1 MGLTPTATKERP
13 LLVQWL
19 HELLKPAPD
28 LIAAYL
34 FGSVAAGK
42 AHKQSDVDVALL
54 FSTALDRDAI
64 FSHSLAVGTLLESNL
79 NTRLDVVALDVVALN
94 LAPLLLQFKVFQNG
108 VLIVE
113 HDRTARCLYQMRTM
127 GLYYDALPTLRYHQE
142 QTVRRIQEQGLGH
155 GYQGHRNALAEA
167 RRLRASFTST
177 ARSAAG

>member
-1 MGLTPTATKERP
+1 MGMTSTAMEERS
-13 LLVQWL
+13 LLVQRL

-42 AHKQSDVDVALL
+42 AHKQSDIDVALL
-54 FSTALDRDAI
+54 FSSALDRDAI
-64 FSHSLAVGTLLESNL
+64 FSHSLAMGTLLESEL
-79 NTRLDVVALDVVALN
+79 STRLDVVALN

-167 RRLRASFTST
+167 RRLRTSLTST

>member
-1 MGLTPTATKERP
+1 MGLTPTATEERP
-13 LLVQWL
+13 LLVQRL
-19 HELLKPAPD
+19 HELLKPMPD

-54 FSTALDRDAI
+54 FSSALDRDAI

-79 NTRLDVVALDVVALN
+79 NTRLDVVALN
-94 LAPLLLQFKVFQNG
+94 LAPLLLQFKVFQ
-108 VLIVE
+108 
-113 HDRTARCLYQMRTM
+113 
-127 GLYYDALPTLRYHQE
+127 
-142 QTVRRIQEQGLGH
+142 IQEQGLGH

-167 RRLRASFTST
+167 RRLRTSLTST